1 MPNTNAS
8 NLPSTSANLMNQSV
22 GAMTPQNTTGIGMS
36 TNQNVAQRQQS
47 QNASGIGM
55 NANQNVVQ
63 RQQQT
68 QNPTAAMINQMN
80 PGSIQMKQN
89 QQLGSGTFSG
99 GNAITQNAL
108 AQQRQVNFPNSRFIN
123 FIFSILHL
131 YSVYVLNKCILFFD

>member
-1 MPNTNAS
+1 MTNTNAS

-22 GAMTPQNTTGIGMS
+22 GSMTQQNTAGIGMS
-36 TNQNVAQRQQS
+36 ANQNVAQRQQS

-55 NANQNVVQ
+55 NTNQNVVQ

-80 PGSIQMKQN
+80 PAAIQMKQN

-108 AQQRQVNFPNSRFIN
+108 AQQRQVHLSYFYFHN
-123 FIFSILHL
+123 FIITLFSSFPINL
-131 YSVYVLNKCILFFD
+131 